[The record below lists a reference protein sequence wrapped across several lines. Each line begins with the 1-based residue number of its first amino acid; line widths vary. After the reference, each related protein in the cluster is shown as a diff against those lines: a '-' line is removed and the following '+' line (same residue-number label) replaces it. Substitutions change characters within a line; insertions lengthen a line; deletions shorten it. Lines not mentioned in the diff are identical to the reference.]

1 MVYLYIYRLTDGD
14 LRLHT
19 ETGLEK
25 LHREFIYIFLVVC
38 VSTVAYNIYYIYIYI
53 CVERFSTYLYKVA
66 RRKGCAETDNKLRR
80 RSLYVRAQSDRT
92 GGECGGGATGIG
104 RESNV
109 KKRPRVG
116 RG

>member
-38 VSTVAYNIYYIYIYI
+38 VSTVAYNIYYIYIYALNGSQPTCI
-53 CVERFSTYLYKVA
+53 R
-66 RRKGCAETDNKLRR
+66 LRDEKD
-80 RSLYVRAQSDRT
+80 AQ
-92 GGECGGGATGIG
+92 
-104 RESNV
+104 
-109 KKRPRVG
+109 RPTIN
-116 RG
+116 